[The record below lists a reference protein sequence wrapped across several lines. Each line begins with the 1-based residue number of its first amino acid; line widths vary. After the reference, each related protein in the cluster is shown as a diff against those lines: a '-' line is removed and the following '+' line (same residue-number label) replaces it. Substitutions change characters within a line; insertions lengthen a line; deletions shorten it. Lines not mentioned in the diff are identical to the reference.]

1 MNDLLAGYEE
11 DLGIKDTN
19 DQAEDFDDGTGST
32 IAHEVNLL
40 KQVSEQQ
47 LEVALRQEMSLSHGE
62 SIDQYMNTTQC
73 EQKMQQIDAQKA
85 LEIAALNKNDPEYAA
100 KVK

>member
-11 DLGIKDTN
+11 DLGIT
-19 DQAEDFDDGTGST
+19 EEESPDFDEDAGAT

-47 LEVALRQEMSLSHGE
+47 MEFALRQEMSLSHGE
-62 SIDQYMNTTQC
+62 SIDQYMNTTKV
-73 EQKMQQIDAQKA
+73 EQKMQQIDA
-85 LEIAALNKNDPEYAA
+85 
-100 KVK
+100 

>member
-11 DLGIKDTN
+11 DLGIAEAEEPSDFN
-19 DQAEDFDDGTGST
+19 DPTGAS

-47 LEVALRQEMSLSHGE
+47 METALRHEMSLSHGE
-62 SIDQYMNTTQC
+62 SID
-73 EQKMQQIDAQKA
+73 
-85 LEIAALNKNDPEYAA
+85 
-100 KVK
+100 

>member
-11 DLGIKDTN
+11 DLGIKD
-19 DQAEDFDDGTGST
+19 EDEEITDYNEESGAT

-47 LEVALRQEMSLSHGE
+47 MEFALRQEMSLSHGE
-62 SIDQYMNTTQC
+62 SIDQYMNTMQC
-73 EQKMQQIDAQKA
+73 EQKIQQIDAQKA
-85 LEIAALNKNDPEYAA
+85 LEIAALNKNDPEYVA
-100 KVK
+100 KIK